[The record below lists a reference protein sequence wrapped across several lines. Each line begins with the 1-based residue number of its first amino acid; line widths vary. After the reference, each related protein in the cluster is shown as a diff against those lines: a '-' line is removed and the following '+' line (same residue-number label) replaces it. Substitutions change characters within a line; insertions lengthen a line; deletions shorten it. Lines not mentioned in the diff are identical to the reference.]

1 MAGSLVSVQGELSME
16 ATMAQTAFGR
26 LARIVAVE
34 RARRVSAIAV
44 KSS

>member
-1 MAGSLVSVQGELSME
+1 ME

-34 RARRVSAIAV
+34 LAPRVSGVKVGEDGIAV
-44 KSS
+44 KSY